1 MTETIEDLQA
11 QLIALQAE
19 QEKLKAESE
28 ARKLE
33 LDKATESLQ
42 KARDLNA
49 QLVSRMGAPEQKEPE
64 QDPYEGLSPDEALEK
79 ILPELVDRTAAS
91 MKDTKKE

>member
-1 MTETIEDLQA
+1 MTESIEDLQA

-49 QLVSRMGAPEQKEPE
+49 QLVSRMGAPEQESE
-64 QDPYEGLSPDEALEK
+64 ETDPYEGLSPEEALEK

-91 MKDTKKE
+91 MKKDTKE